1 MAKEV
6 VAPYEILSVLDVAE
20 SATPSASF
28 STTLYES
35 PTSSHASSTESP
47 PRRQNEAERESAHAA
62 ITSVGALGGVRS
74 TVTVR
79 ETLDDVLPAPSSA
92 TKEIVEVP
100 SPSVNKYDQFPIPS
114 AVVVAV
120 VASYVAVTVKPAV
133 VVPVIVKVWAAC
145 SRSSS
150 GDVTASGTATGS
162 SDTSS
167 SSSPV
172 SSSSSPSSSPWSG
185 SDVLVLELDEALA
198 PPLPPPPPKP
208 GAPGESSDISL
219 G

>member
-6 VAPYEILSVLDVAE
+6 VAPYEILSVLDVAD

-28 STTLYES
+28 SNTLYES

-47 PRRQNEAERESAHAA
+47 PRSQNEAEREPAHAA

-167 SSSPV
+167 SPV

-208 GAPGESSDISL
+208 GVTG
-219 G
+219 

>member
-1 MAKEV
+1 M
-6 VAPYEILSVLDVAE
+6 SVKVAE
-20 SATPSASF
+20 RRFEEAIECALLENGPDACPKYAT
-28 STTLYES
+28 
-35 PTSSHASSTESP
+35 
-47 PRRQNEAERESAHAA
+47 
-62 ITSVGALGGVRS
+62 
-74 TVTVR
+74 TVR

-167 SSSPV
+167 SPV

-208 GAPGESSDISL
+208 GVTG
-219 G
+219 